1 MRARFALLLLTCLLP
16 MACGSVHITSVHG
29 PGTLLAERRSDDSPD
44 AEVTVFKVLPG
55 RRGGDPQIQRSATR
69 RVQRPLL
76 GIHTAD
82 IEPGIARALR
92 APEWGGVFVERV
104 EPGSAAEAGGL
115 RTGDLLILVNDQQ
128 VHSRRALDALVANS
142 LRPHEEAR
150 VVVERWSDAEDDARR
165 ERVEL
170 LVTPAARSVL
180 DELTEAFRLR
190 TAGGVLRLTG
200 LQAAA
205 VPADLATEI
214 WGTSGGAILISG
226 VVSGSPAY
234 HAGFRSGDRVLRID
248 GSPAQ
253 NLDQLIGAV
262 AVRALDR
269 GIELP
274 AEEMPGSTLPP
285 APDQGSVALEVEGP
299 LGPHEGV
306 LKLREDLDSVVD
318 FSFPILFDYES
329 TVDHSSWS
337 FVDFIFQFGANSWHR
352 YEPSETRAPATS
364 SELSLLP
371 FGMFEFDSSPTR
383 SRTTLF
389 WFVTWTNRS

>member
-1 MRARFALLLLTCLLP
+1 MRARLALLLLTSLFP

-55 RRGGDPQIQRSATR
+55 RRGGDPQIQRSAKR
-69 RVQRPLL
+69 YVQRPLL

-128 VHSRRALDALVANS
+128 VPSRRALDALIANT
-142 LRPHEEAR
+142 LRPDVEAHL
-150 VVVERWSDAEDDARR
+150 VVERWSDAEDDARR

-170 LVTPAARSVL
+170 LVTPGSRSVL

-190 TAGGVLRLTG
+190 TSGGVLRLTG

-205 VPADLATEI
+205 VPADLAEEI
-214 WGTSGGAILISG
+214 WGASGGVILISG

-234 HAGFRSGDRVLRID
+234 HAGFRSGDRVQRID
-248 GSPAQ
+248 GSPARD
-253 NLDQLIGAV
+253 LDQLAGAV

-269 GIELP
+269 GIELSA
-274 AEEMPGSTLPP
+274 AELSGSPLPP
-285 APDQGSVALEVEGP
+285 LPEQDTVSLEVEGP
-299 LGPHEGV
+299 LGPHEGI
-306 LKLREDLDSVVD
+306 LTLREDLDSVVD

-329 TVDHSSWS
+329 RVDHSSWS
-337 FVDFIFQFGANSWHR
+337 FLDFIFQFGANSWHR
-352 YEPSETRAPATS
+352 YEPSKTRAEASS

-371 FGMFEFDSSPTR
+371 FGMFEFASSPTR
-383 SRTTLF
+383 SSTTLF